1 MPTTSA
7 ASTPSR
13 RATKR
18 AESME
23 FPVETQLQLQR
34 EV

>member
-1 MPTTSA
+1 VLFMYPSTMPTTSA

-23 FPVETQLQLQR
+23 FPVET
-34 EV
+34 